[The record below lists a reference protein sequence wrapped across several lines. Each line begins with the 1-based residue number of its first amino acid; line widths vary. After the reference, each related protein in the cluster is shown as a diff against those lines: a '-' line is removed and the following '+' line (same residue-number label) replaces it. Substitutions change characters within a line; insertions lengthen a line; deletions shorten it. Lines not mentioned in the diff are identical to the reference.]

1 MNCSTHKNKPAVGTC
16 DACGA
21 GLCQSC
27 YEDFDIA
34 STGEHLCP
42 NCYRAVIVDEIE
54 QVKPIRGM
62 VIREL
67 IIMIIGMIAGLVIGL
82 DMYFGFGILFDEGT
96 YIPVFPL
103 YLPFVGGS
111 LISIVKKIIYFYRD
125 NKDSSG
131 ADDAVGNNVLTILIA
146 VVMNVLI
153 APIMTTIRLIQRISD
168 VVKVNAIMKEGN
180 TLLSLMEKYL

>member
-67 IIMIIGMIAGLVIGL
+67 IIMIIGMQTPTPVRARLPSSGMWPIKIRST
-82 DMYFGFGILFDEGT
+82 IL
-96 YIPVFPL
+96 Y
-103 YLPFVGGS
+103 S
-111 LISIVKKIIYFYRD
+111 MLISWATTVGIANLKSNLPI
-125 NKDSSG
+125 G
-131 ADDAVGNNVLTILIA
+131 AV
-146 VVMNVLI
+146 
-153 APIMTTIRLIQRISD
+153 PSIS
-168 VVKVNAIMKEGN
+168 
-180 TLLSLMEKYL
+180 LS